1 MTKQPKLLSIGA
13 GFAAIASII
22 GVTTVAAQQGG
33 SSTSTTSSAS
43 SYSVSAAADPAANR
57 DAFLQS
63 LAGHLNIDVATL
75 TAALKQTSLDQVAKL
90 LSDGTITQAQ
100 ADAMTARINSGDVD
114 FGFGGGPG
122 GPRGMEGGPGHGPGG
137 AGMVDPDGGAM
148 ATFLGTDTA
157 TLETELH
164 ADGATLASV
173 AAAHGKSRD
182 ELKAFLTAQISASL
196 SQAVTDGKLTQAEA
210 DTKLADGVA
219 NLDARI
225 DGAHPQGG
233 PGGPRGMAPG
243 QAPATPGSTSNSS
256 GA

>member
-22 GVTTVAAQQGG
+22 GVTTVAAQHGG
-33 SSTSTTSSAS
+33 SSTSTTTSTS
-43 SYSVSAAADPAANR
+43 SYSASVAADPTANR

-63 LAGHLNIDVATL
+63 LAGRLNIDVATL
-75 TAALKQTSLDQVAKL
+75 TAAVKQTSLDQVAKL
-90 LSDGTITQAQ
+90 LGDGTITQAQ
-100 ADAMTARINSGDVD
+100 ADAMTARINSGDID

-122 GPRGMEGGPGHGPGG
+122 GPRGLGDDHGGPGGPGG
-137 AGMVDPDGGAM
+137 MMDEDGQAM

-164 ADGATLASV
+164 TDGATLATV
-173 AAAHGKSRD
+173 AASHGKSRD
-182 ELKAFLTAQISASL
+182 ELKAFLTAQISGSL

-210 DTKLADGVA
+210 DTKLADAVA

-225 DGAHPQGG
+225 DGVHPESGH
-233 PGGPRGMAPG
+233 GGPRGMAPG
-243 QAPATPGSTSNSS
+243 QAPGATGSTSNSS